1 MNEEFDLTISINQE
15 SHHFEKVPRV
25 IEINAAGNIKE
36 FIPKDGDKFRSYLNS
51 KLAEI
56 QNQIE
61 TSSDSSL
68 EERMLALE
76 NNPDDDDFDS
86 MIKACHDHFWAIT
99 DPRINTQN

>member
-1 MNEEFDLTISINQE
+1 MNEEFNITISINQK

-25 IEINAAGNIKE
+25 IEINTAGNIKE
-36 FIPKDGDKFRSYLNS
+36 FIPKDGEKFRSYLNT

-56 QNQIE
+56 QNEIE

-68 EERMLALE
+68 QERILALD
-76 NNPDDDDFDS
+76 NNPDDDFDS

-99 DPRINTQN
+99 DPNNDTQN